1 MKRWFFENLGLKV
14 MAVLVAF
21 ALWAYVDLKQVLDKK
36 RLTVHL
42 EITDMPAGM
51 ALDPT
56 AKTSVSV
63 LLIGK
68 DVKDLEPDDLD
79 ATASLKGVTAV
90 EQDVVVHPKIEEL
103 PSGVTASA
111 HDVKIHLISLNEPK
125 NDSRK
130 KTGE

>member
-14 MAVLVAF
+14 TAVLIAF
-21 ALWAYVDLKQVLDKK
+21 SLWAYVDLKQVLDRKH
-36 RLTVHL
+36 LTVHL
-42 EITDMPAGM
+42 ELTDMPAGM
-51 ALDPT
+51 ALDPS

-79 ATASLKGVTAV
+79 ATASLKGVTIA

-103 PSGVTASA
+103 PPGVTASA
-111 HDVKIHLISLNEPK
+111 HDVKIHLIPLSEPK
-125 NDSRK
+125 DNFRK
-130 KTGE
+130 KEGE